1 MSWKRWIAIAAA
13 LPCALAASASVDGAR
28 RLTFD
33 VFLDERPIGVQRF
46 ALQTTPDGLRVE
58 TEAAFELTVL
68 RITAFEY
75 EHRNVEQWRDGC
87 LLSIDSRTNSNG
99 KPYRVK
105 GNAVADAFLVSDG
118 AGERRLTECVGTFSY
133 WDKRQLLQRSKLL
146 NSQTGEY
153 VSVTARPLGS
163 GSVKLGDRDL
173 PVERYELRGR
183 DLDIQLAYSTESGEW
198 VALDSELA
206 GGRTLRYRRSAEEL
220 RELGRTAARQ
230 PAPAGTR

>member
-1 MSWKRWIAIAAA
+1 VSWKRWIGIAGV
-13 LPCALAASASVDGAR
+13 LVCALSASANPEGAR

-46 ALQTTPDGLRVE
+46 GLETTPNGLRVE

-68 RITAFEY
+68 RITAFAY
-75 EHRNVEQWRDGC
+75 EHRNVELWRDGC
-87 LLSIDSRTNSNG
+87 LHSIDSSTNSNG

-105 GNAVADAFLVSDG
+105 GSAVGDVFLVSNG
-118 AGERRLTECVGTFSY
+118 AGERRLAECVGTFSY
-133 WDKRQLLQRSKLL
+133 WDKQGLLQRSKLL

-153 VSVTARPLGS
+153 VNVTARALGP
-163 GSVKLGDRDL
+163 GRLKLGDREL

-183 DLDIQLAYSTESGEW
+183 DLEIQLAYSAETGEW
-198 VALDSELA
+198 VALDSEVA

-220 RELGRTAARQ
+220 RELGRAA
-230 PAPAGTR
+230 AAGMR